1 MKKLSVHCLNR
12 LKVVVLLACVIGLF
26 CFSCSKKSAK
36 GEEPLARVGDKYL
49 YPSDVK
55 NIFYSTSG
63 GTDSLRVLQVFVN
76 NWIKNQLFAQVAE
89 KNLNEEEKNVQQEL
103 DEYRNSL
110 LIHKYQ
116 SRLIMERLD
125 TVTTEEQLREYYNN
139 NKNSFELARNIVQ
152 LNFVKIDKSKKVK
165 NDITRLFLSSSI
177 KDRKLLAALCEKHA
191 ANYFLDDETWLDF
204 SEVQKELPIKQY
216 DEEHF
221 LRNNKFLEIN
231 EGKFL
236 YLILIKA
243 YRTKN
248 SLSSFEFEKERI
260 RTVLLNQR
268 KIDLLK
274 KAETDMQQKATENK
288 VIENY
293 TRK

>member
-1 MKKLSVHCLNR
+1 M
-12 LKVVVLLACVIGLF
+12 
-26 CFSCSKKSAK
+26 
-36 GEEPLARVGDKYL
+36 ARVDDKYL

-63 GTDSLRVLQVFVN
+63 GVDSVRVLQVFID

-89 KNLNEEEKNVQQEL
+89 KNLSDAEKNVQREL
-103 DEYRNSL
+103 EEYRNSL

-116 SRLIMERLD
+116 SRLISERLD
-125 TVTTEEQLREYYNN
+125 TVTTEEQLKEYYNN

-152 LNFVKIDKSKKVK
+152 LNFVKIEKSNKAR
-165 NDITRLFLSSSI
+165 NDIVRLFLSSDI
-177 KDRKLLAALCEKHA
+177 RDKQKLGRLCEKNA
-191 ANYFLDDETWLDF
+191 ENYFLDDETWLDF
-204 SEVQKELPIKQY
+204 SEVQKELPIRQY

-231 EGKFL
+231 EGKFV

-248 SLSSFEFEKERI
+248 TLSSFEFEKERI
-260 RTVLLNQR
+260 RNVLLNQR
-268 KIDLLK
+268 KIELIK
-274 KAETDMQQKATENK
+274 KFETDMQRKATETNM
-288 VIENY
+288 IENY
-293 TRK
+293 TKK

>member
-1 MKKLSVHCLNR
+1 M
-12 LKVVVLLACVIGLF
+12 
-26 CFSCSKKSAK
+26 
-36 GEEPLARVGDKYL
+36 
-49 YPSDVK
+49 
-55 NIFYSTSG
+55 
-63 GTDSLRVLQVFVN
+63 RVLQVFVN

>member
-1 MKKLSVHCLNR
+1 MRLAIFITWAAVLSLSY
-12 LKVVVLLACVIGLF
+12 A
-26 CFSCSKKSAK
+26 CSKKSAS
-36 GEEPLARVGDKYL
+36 GEEPLARVEDKYL

-63 GTDSLRVLQVFVN
+63 GADSVRVLQVFID

-89 KNLNEEEKNVQQEL
+89 KNLAESEKDVQQEL

-116 SRLIMERLD
+116 SRLISERLD
-125 TVTTEEQLREYYNN
+125 TTTTDEQLQEYYNN

-152 LNFVKIDKSKKVK
+152 LNFVKIEKSNKAR
-165 NDITRLFLSSSI
+165 NDIIRLFLSSAI
-177 KDRKLLAALCEKHA
+177 KDKQKLGKLCEKNA
-191 ANYFLDDETWLDF
+191 ENYFLDDETWLDF
-204 SEVQKELPIKQY
+204 SEVQKELPIRQY

-231 EGKFL
+231 EGKFV

-260 RTVLLNQR
+260 RNVLLNQR
-268 KIDLLK
+268 KIELIK
-274 KAETDMQQKATENK
+274 KFETDMQRKATENN

-293 TRK
+293 TKK

>member
-1 MKKLSVHCLNR
+1 MRSSAHCLNKLR
-12 LKVVVLLACVIGLF
+12 LAIFITWAAVLSLCLA
-26 CFSCSKKSAK
+26 CSKKSAS
-36 GEEPLARVGDKYL
+36 GEEPLARVEDKYL

-63 GTDSLRVLQVFVN
+63 GADSVRVLQVFID
-76 NWIKNQLFAQVAE
+76 NWIKSQLFAQVAE
-89 KNLNEEEKNVQQEL
+89 KNLAETEKNVQREL

-116 SRLIMERLD
+116 SRLISERLD
-125 TVTTEEQLREYYNN
+125 TTTTDEQLREYYNN

-152 LNFVKIDKSKKVK
+152 LNFVKIEKSNKAR
-165 NDITRLFLSSSI
+165 NDIVRLFLSSAI
-177 KDRKLLAALCEKHA
+177 KDKQKLGKLCEKNA
-191 ANYFLDDETWLDF
+191 ENYFLDDETWLDF
-204 SEVQKELPIKQY
+204 SEVQKELPIRQY

-231 EGKFL
+231 EGKFV

-260 RTVLLNQR
+260 RNVLLNQR
-268 KIDLLK
+268 KIELIK
-274 KAETDMQQKATENK
+274 KFETDMQRKATENN

-293 TRK
+293 TKK

>member
-1 MKKLSVHCLNR
+1 MRLAIFITWAAVLSLSY
-12 LKVVVLLACVIGLF
+12 A
-26 CFSCSKKSAK
+26 CSKKSAS
-36 GEEPLARVGDKYL
+36 GEEPLARVEDKYL

-63 GTDSLRVLQVFVN
+63 GADSVRVLQVFID

-89 KNLNEEEKNVQQEL
+89 KNLAEPEKDVQQEL

-116 SRLIMERLD
+116 SRLISERLD
-125 TVTTEEQLREYYNN
+125 TTTTDEQLQEYYNN

-152 LNFVKIDKSKKVK
+152 LNFVKIEMSNKAR
-165 NDITRLFLSSSI
+165 NDIIRLFLSSAI
-177 KDRKLLAALCEKHA
+177 KDKQKLGKLCEKNA
-191 ANYFLDDETWLDF
+191 ENYFLDDETWLDF
-204 SEVQKELPIKQY
+204 SEVQKELPIRQY

-231 EGKFL
+231 EGKFV

-260 RTVLLNQR
+260 RNVLLNQR
-268 KIDLLK
+268 KIELIK
-274 KAETDMQQKATENK
+274 KFETDMQRKATENN

-293 TRK
+293 TKK